1 MAMVLLQFLRRH
13 SLAVV
18 IVTSLLLLVLAIF
31 TSQPR
36 ERMSFLEGFVGE
48 VVSPVQ
54 KVIYRVASYI
64 YGSIADIKE
73 RRNLRESYQ
82 QLSER
87 VEQLEK
93 ELLRMNEL
101 EKQNQRLKKLL
112 DFAVEREELVVTGAR
127 VTAKDPGNWFN
138 VFTIDKGKNQ
148 GVEINMAVVTDRGLV
163 GRIIEVGPNW
173 AKVRSIVDAQS
184 SISGIVERTRD
195 NGIVKGNNAF
205 GTEDGTCRMV
215 YLSLDSE
222 VNVGDKVI
230 TSGLGDFLPKG
241 IYIGEVIEVV
251 RYKKDL
257 YKTAVIKPGV
267 DFQRLEEVLVV
278 KARYDE

>member
-1 MAMVLLQFLRRH
+1 MVMVLLQFLRRH
-13 SLAVV
+13 SLAIVV
-18 IVTSLLLLVLAIF
+18 AVSLFLLALAVF

-36 ERMSFLEGFVGE
+36 GSMSFLEGLVGE
-48 VVSPVQ
+48 VISPIQ
-54 KVIYRVASYI
+54 KAIYRAASFI
-64 YGSIADIKE
+64 HGSIAEIKE
-73 RRNLRESYQ
+73 RRNLRENYE
-82 QLSER
+82 QLKER

-127 VTAKDPGNWFN
+127 VTGKDPGNWFN

-148 GVEINMAVVTDRGLV
+148 GIAVNMAVVTERGLV

-205 GTEDGTCRMV
+205 GAEDGTCSMV
-215 YLSLDSE
+215 YLPLDSE
-222 VNVGDKVI
+222 VSEGDKVI

-241 IYIGEVIEVV
+241 IYIGEVIKVV

-278 KARYDE
+278 KARSDE

>member
-1 MAMVLLQFLRRH
+1 MVMVLIQFLRKL
-13 SLAVV
+13 SGAV
-18 IVTSLLLLVLAIF
+18 IVAVSLSLLLLAIF

-36 ERMSFLEGFVGE
+36 GHMTFLEGLVGE
-48 VVSPVQ
+48 VIVPIQ
-54 KVIYRVASYI
+54 KAIYRAVSFI
-64 YGSIADIKE
+64 QGSIAEINE
-73 RRNLRESYQ
+73 RRNLEKNYE
-82 QLSER
+82 QLKER

-93 ELLRMNEL
+93 ELLRMSEL

-127 VTAKDPGNWFN
+127 VTGKDPSNWFN
-138 VFTIDKGKNQ
+138 VFTIDKGKNH
-148 GVEINMAVVTDRGLV
+148 GVEVNMAVVTDRGLV
-163 GRIIEVGPNW
+163 GRIIEVGANW

-205 GTEDGTCRMV
+205 GSEDGTCRMV
-215 YLSLDSE
+215 YLPLDSE
-222 VNVGDKVI
+222 VSVGDKVI
-230 TSGLGDFLPKG
+230 TSGLGDLLPKG

-257 YKTAVIKPGV
+257 YKTAIIKPGV

-278 KARYDE
+278 KSRFDE

>member
-1 MAMVLLQFLRRH
+1 MVLLQFLRKH
-13 SLAVV
+13 SVAIVV
-18 IVTSLLLLVLAIF
+18 ALSLLLLALAIF

-36 ERMSFLEGFVGE
+36 GRMSFVEGLVGE
-48 VVSPVQ
+48 VIFPVQ
-54 KVIYRVASYI
+54 KAIYKVASFI
-64 YGSIADIKE
+64 HGSIAEIKE
-73 RRNLRESYQ
+73 RRNLRENYE
-82 QLSER
+82 QLKER

-127 VTAKDPGNWFN
+127 VTGKDPGNWFN

-148 GVEINMAVVTDRGLV
+148 GVEVNMAVVTERGLV
-163 GRIIEVGPNW
+163 GRIMEVGPNW

-205 GTEDGTCRMV
+205 GAEDGTCRMI
-215 YLSLDSE
+215 YLPLDSE
-222 VNVGDKVI
+222 VSKGDKVI

-241 IYIGEVIEVV
+241 IYIGEVIQVV

-278 KARYDE
+278 KARVDE